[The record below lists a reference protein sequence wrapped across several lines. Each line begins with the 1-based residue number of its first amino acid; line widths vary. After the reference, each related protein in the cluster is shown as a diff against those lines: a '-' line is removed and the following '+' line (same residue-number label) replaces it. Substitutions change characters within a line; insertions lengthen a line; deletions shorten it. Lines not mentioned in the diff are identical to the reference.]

1 MANLAQALQP
11 GELIAYRFAVE
22 DHIGAK
28 GRPEY
33 NRQLSQQRADAV
45 RDFLAQHGVE
55 SFCLFSSD
63 KGVSQLA
70 NPGEPFDA
78 FKTVPPHFLP
88 RFCIL

>member
-1 MANLAQALQP
+1 MANLAQALQSS
-11 GELIAYRFAVE
+11 ERVAYRFVV
-22 DHIGAK
+22 HGHTGAK

-55 SFCLFSSD
+55 SFFLFPSD

-70 NPGEPFDA
+70 NPGKPFAAENRRVRIVNLD
-78 FKTVPPHFLP
+78 
-88 RFCIL
+88 